1 MSSSIFL
8 KSILFFMRCNKR
20 KTKSKRQIST
30 ADTAWNISMTTVAVC
45 LKSKTE
51 IASSNNS
58 KIMVL
63 MLLSKNFYCTIW
75 NSAKLSIFIKRKFMN
90 EQNMTLKIW
99 RLEWNNSRNVT
110 LLNQSSK
117 KHTITIGDRCAI
129 SMSVKTVWRSW
140 HDSVTCSQIKLRKIS
155 ERWVK
160 VEVSTSFSI
169 SWPKCWDSSTQ
180 PKNCLLKLRSVNQ
193 PSTNSGPQVSK
204 SQKSRDKNTWIR
216 SNQGSSLK
224 PQKSARSC

>member
-1 MSSSIFL
+1 MCKNSRKSATKNYFSLKATICLPGEKATGKIQLSKCRKSTGSSKKTQLMSSSIFL

-99 RLEWNNSRNVT
+99 RLE
-110 LLNQSSK
+110 
-117 KHTITIGDRCAI
+117 
-129 SMSVKTVWRSW
+129 
-140 HDSVTCSQIKLRKIS
+140 
-155 ERWVK
+155 
-160 VEVSTSFSI
+160 
-169 SWPKCWDSSTQ
+169 
-180 PKNCLLKLRSVNQ
+180 
-193 PSTNSGPQVSK
+193 
-204 SQKSRDKNTWIR
+204 
-216 SNQGSSLK
+216 
-224 PQKSARSC
+224 